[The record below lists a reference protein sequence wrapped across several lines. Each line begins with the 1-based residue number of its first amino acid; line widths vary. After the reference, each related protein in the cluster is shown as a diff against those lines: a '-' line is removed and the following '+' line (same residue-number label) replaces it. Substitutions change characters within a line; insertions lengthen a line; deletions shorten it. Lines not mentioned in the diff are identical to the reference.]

1 MRSIVIAGAGELGG
15 ALARQLAAADFTSR
29 VVIVDEARSVAE
41 GKALDIR
48 QASPVERFSTAVAAT
63 DDYSVVVGCDAVVFA
78 DRVTAKAG
86 ATMVDWR
93 GDPGV
98 GLLQRLAQLTPRAL
112 LLCAGADQLDMVE
125 RGVRE
130 LGLARARVLGSAPE
144 ALRAAII
151 SMTALEAGCPPSEI
165 SLSVVGRPPAQII
178 VPWEDASIG
187 GRRATEVLSPPA
199 ITRLDARLP
208 RLWPPGPLALASA
221 ATRLLRAAATRTSR
235 SVSAFVAV
243 SRDEGDR
250 GRVAM
255 LPVTVAGTA
264 IAAVLTPTLTARDRV
279 RLDTVLGR

>member
-1 MRSIVIAGAGELGG
+1 VRSIIIAGAGELGG
-15 ALARQLAAADFTSR
+15 ALARQLAAADIASR

-48 QASPVERFSTAVAAT
+48 QASPVERFCTAVVGT
-63 DDYSVVVGCDAVVFA
+63 DDYSVAIASDAVVIA
-78 DRVTAKAG
+78 DRATATAG
-86 ATMVDWR
+86 AAIGEWR
-93 GDPGV
+93 GDAGV

-112 LLCAGADQLDMVE
+112 LLCAGAAQLEIVE

-144 ALRAAII
+144 ALRAAIV

-178 VPWEDASIG
+178 VPWEGASIG

-199 ITRLDARLP
+199 LTRLDARLA
-208 RLWPPGPLALASA
+208 RLWPPGPLTLASA
-221 ATRLLRAAATRTSR
+221 ATRLLQAAAMRATH

-243 SRDEGDR
+243 TRDEGDR

-279 RLDTVLGR
+279 RLDTVLRR

>member
-1 MRSIVIAGAGELGG
+1 VRSIVIAGAGELGG
-15 ALARQLAAADFTSR
+15 ALARQLAAADFASR

-48 QASPVERFSTAVAAT
+48 QASPVERFSTTVAGT
-63 DDYSVVVGCDAVVFA
+63 DDYSVAIGCDAVVIA
-78 DRVTAKAG
+78 DRVTATAG
-86 ATMVDWR
+86 ATIDEWR
-93 GDPGV
+93 GDAGV

-112 LLCAGADQLDMVE
+112 LLCAGANQLEMVE
-125 RGVRE
+125 RSVRE
-130 LGLARARVLGSAPE
+130 LGLPRARVLGSAPE

-187 GRRATEVLSPPA
+187 GRRATAVLSPPA
-199 ITRLDARLP
+199 ITRLDARLS
-208 RLWPPGPLALASA
+208 RLWPPGPLTLASA
-221 ATRLLRAAATRTSR
+221 ATCLLRAAATRANR

-243 SRDEGDR
+243 SREEGDR

-255 LPVTVAGTA
+255 LPVTVAGSA

-279 RLDTVLGR
+279 RLDTVLER